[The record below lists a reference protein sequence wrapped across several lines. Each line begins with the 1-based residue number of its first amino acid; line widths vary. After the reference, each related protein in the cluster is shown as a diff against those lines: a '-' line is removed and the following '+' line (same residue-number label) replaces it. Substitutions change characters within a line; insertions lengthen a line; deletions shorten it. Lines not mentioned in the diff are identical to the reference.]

1 MKKVGREQ
9 GRRKKGRKKEGRKKE
24 KEGEE
29 REREK
34 GEMDGEEKGGGGG
47 REREGMKIPP
57 NLTFC
62 LRVNS
67 ISNNLNHIWSIA
79 LDKICAQQV

>member
-9 GRRKKGRKKEGRKKE
+9 GRRKKGRKKEGRIKE

-29 REREK
+29 REREREA
-34 GEMDGEEKGGGGG
+34 GDGWGRERRGG

-79 LDKICAQQV
+79 LDKICALQV